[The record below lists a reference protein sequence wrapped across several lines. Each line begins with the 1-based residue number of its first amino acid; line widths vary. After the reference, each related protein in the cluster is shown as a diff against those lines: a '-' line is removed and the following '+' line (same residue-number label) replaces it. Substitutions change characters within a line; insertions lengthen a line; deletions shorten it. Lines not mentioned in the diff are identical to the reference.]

1 MNILYLSCHE
11 TLEYDEIKL
20 FTEMGHKVVSY
31 GAYSTPQQSGI
42 LRPSIP
48 KLFFDEELYSCV
60 LQSSKDHLHDK
71 LIQWAD
77 VIIVMHIDKWIYS
90 NLERIRHK
98 RVVWR
103 SIGQS
108 IPDIELRLKYLKA
121 AGIQIVR
128 YSPAE
133 SRIRGYCGSDGLI
146 RFYKDKEVFN
156 SWEGGT
162 PQVITIAQQMCH
174 SGRKRELSWHIFE
187 AISKGIDTRLYGL
200 GNECAGDLWGG
211 QLEFDEMLQVLRQ
224 SRCYFYTGTKPAPY
238 TLGFIEAFMTGIP
251 IVAIGKGIAYDE
263 FYQQNTYEV
272 EDIIRNGHNGFVSDS
287 IDGLRDYCK
296 QLLDNHRLAQKISA
310 EARNTAIKLFSKE
323 VVIKQW
329 EKFL

>member
-11 TLEYDEIKL
+11 TLEYDELKL

-31 GAYSTPQQSGI
+31 GAYSNPKQAGL

-48 KLFFDEELYSCV
+48 NLFFNEELFQCI

-71 LIQWAD
+71 LIEWAD
-77 VIIVMHIDKWIYS
+77 IIIVMHIDKWIFS
-90 NLERIRHK
+90 NLERLKGK

-108 IPDIELRLKYLKA
+108 IPDIELRLKELKK
-121 AGIQIVR
+121 AGVEIVR

-133 SRIRGYCGSDGLI
+133 SRIRGYVGSDAMI

-156 SWEGGT
+156 SWGGKSL
-162 PQVITIAQQMCH
+162 QVITIAQQMCH
-174 SGRKRELSWHIFE
+174 PGRKRELSYSIFT
-187 AISKGIDTRLYGL
+187 ASTKGIDTKLYGL
-200 GNECAGDLWGG
+200 GNDCAGELWGG
-211 QLEFDEMLQVLRQ
+211 QLEFDEMLRVLRD

-251 IVAIGKGIAYDE
+251 IVAIGRGLAYDE
-263 FYQQNTYEV
+263 FYQQDTYEV
-272 EDIIRNGHNGFVSDS
+272 ADIISNGINGFVANT
-287 IDGLRDYCK
+287 IEELHDYC
-296 QLLDNHRLAQKISA
+296 QTLLDNHSLAKKISV

-323 VVIKQW
+323 VVINQW